1 MNSFERNILRVL
13 TSAKEC
19 GIIKQDNNRSNMV
32 TSDNGRSNMAI
43 SDNNRSYM
51 ITQKIGVV
59 KIIFLGGYIW
69 KAKK

>member
-1 MNSFERNILRVL
+1 
-13 TSAKEC
+13 
-19 GIIKQDNNRSNMV
+19 MV